1 MVDRALGRG
10 ISWAFSPCGRGNYSR
25 KELANP
31 CLSSARGGVAVE
43 CKSGFRC
50 GEYDVARR
58 MGHRCACHGGGAVY
72 GEGTDLAERLEEWA
86 PHSLDPNV
94 HLARSAE
101 FNAQSECKVYPDQ
114 RHIRRGFLL
123 RHLEFWQGR
132 SPSLD

>member
-1 MVDRALGRG
+1 MDRALGRG

-31 CLSSARGGVAVE
+31 CLTSARGGAAVE

-58 MGHRCACHGGGAVY
+58 MGHRRSCHGGGAFY
-72 GEGTDLAERLEEWA
+72 SEGKVMAEGLEELA

-94 HLARSAE
+94 HPTRSAE
-101 FNAQSECKVYPDQ
+101 FNAQSERKICPDQ

-123 RHLEFWQGR
+123 RHLEFW
-132 SPSLD
+132 